1 MELNTIPG
9 YDTISTHSTRIP
21 LKYDEVSRITSMF
34 SDSVRWR
41 ASVRDMS
48 ELTLIEQ
55 ILVLIL
61 SPPEAYTLFPNMT
74 GNIHSLDFPEYK
86 NKFRKPEWVRMSSI
100 LASTGLYAII
110 KNKVPV
116 PIEVAGAAA
125 LLCSGVF
132 FPPHIEI
139 CESVNKT
146 MRIDLLLPLAAIDAQ
161 QIKVTDAE
169 VNKCIEYVTGLFALG
184 STPRLPVSVHTLQ
197 PAFAD
202 LSSNYPI
209 DQIITHLCTLL
220 KFPGAFASVNNDV
233 SRVFFCPSKAGLDT
247 SNMVLCVPVGR
258 WMFIILACS
267 LFEFN
272 IRMMLKHGMYISYLE
287 PDSPDYFWK
296 KHDAPP
302 FDWYKCAS
310 DYYAGGKPPAPPV
323 GDTPTPPELIG
334 GVGGLPLTAEKLFNF
349 YYDYNPE
356 AAALIPVLVNQPV
369 VYIPEDDVGGLDIL
383 QNAKAAAV
391 LGDIWEVRNNIVEC
405 LTRVMNAV
413 GSKKA
418 PPLLAKKICT
428 RYKPVAH
435 PVRAETPFLKQNQ
448 MLNTSFETPRYVDPG
463 AWACVNLFPVAVT
476 MEDVHKL
483 FPDVSPGFFTDLYNM
498 TLTLK

>member
-21 LKYDEVSRITSMF
+21 LKYEEVSRITSIS

-55 ILVLIL
+55 ILVLII
-61 SPPEAYTLFPNMT
+61 SPPEAYALFPNMA

-86 NKFRKPEWVRMSSI
+86 TKFRKPEWVRMSSI

-116 PIEVAGAAA
+116 PIEVAWAAA

-139 CESVNKT
+139 CESVHKT
-146 MRIDLLLPLAAIDAQ
+146 MRIDLLLPLASIDAQ

-169 VNKCIEYVTGLFALG
+169 VNKCIEHVTGLFTLG
-184 STPRLPVSVHTLQ
+184 PTPLLPVSVHTLQ

-202 LSSNYPI
+202 LPSNYPI

-220 KFPGAFASVNNDV
+220 KFPGAFASVNNDI

-272 IRMMLKHGMYISYLE
+272 IRMMIKHGMYISYLE

-302 FDWYKCAS
+302 LEWYRYLAEYHKS
-310 DYYAGGKPPAPPV
+310 SIHPDV
-323 GDTPTPPELIG
+323 
-334 GVGGLPLTAEKLFNF
+334 AEKLFNF
-349 YYDYNPE
+349 YYDYNSA
-356 AAALIPVLVNQPV
+356 AAALIPVLIHQPV

-383 QNAKAAAV
+383 QNAKAVAV
-391 LGDIWEVRNNIVEC
+391 LGDIWEIRNNIVEC

-418 PPLLAKKICT
+418 PPLLAKEICT
-428 RYKPVAH
+428 RYKAVSPS
-435 PVRAETPFLKQNQ
+435 PKAETPFLNQTQ

-463 AWACVNLFPVAVT
+463 AWACANLFPVAVT
-476 MEDVHKL
+476 REDVHKL

-498 TLTLK
+498 TLTLQ